1 MLYQFSEFS
10 YYSDKMIYS
19 LMYLQQLEDKLEKE
33 PVKCQSVS
41 NLTDGSV
48 QPVNRDPHGKWDV
61 PQKPDPKD
69 QSLRL
74 SAPRLASRPLRVAE
88 DNQSNKDS
96 ISDANAPVSL
106 APSASSPGNDK
117 SGLTFGD
124 VRRIMTSLS
133 SNFPLGTLP
142 SSDVLLTRAVVAKRD
157 ANLREGVGV
166 QSAVKRAIP
175 PGEVL
180 EVIGASP
187 GQPWLEVRHPV
198 FGSGFISGDLVE
210 PALVRVSKVIS
221 FDKGSSEL
229 TKEAEHGYRT
239 KEDLLEGA
247 AGRFVG
253 TQPPFKTVVVVS
265 YSAFDTFVI
274 PGRTDIATF
283 RTVCWIFA
291 SGSRLQSP
299 ALRDYLFR

>member
-88 DNQSNKDS
+88 D
-96 ISDANAPVSL
+96 
-106 APSASSPGNDK
+106 
-117 SGLTFGD
+117 
-124 VRRIMTSLS
+124 
-133 SNFPLGTLP
+133 
-142 SSDVLLTRAVVAKRD
+142 
-157 ANLREGVGV
+157 
-166 QSAVKRAIP
+166 
-175 PGEVL
+175 
-180 EVIGASP
+180 SP
-187 GQPWLEVRHPV
+187 GQTWLEVRHPV

-283 RTVCWIFA
+283 HTVCLIFA